1 MRHPVVQPAAPC
13 PSEPAS
19 APAHPS
25 EPVTAPAKATA
36 VVVQPAPEAVA
47 QSPAPPAMDQAKE
60 CGGAGPTAAAA
71 GTAPHGLTPTG
82 PEDSA
87 VLGSDASDH
96 PAHAAGKPSLEQ
108 LCTVVATCYLPV

>member
-1 MRHPVVQPAAPC
+1 
-13 PSEPAS
+13 
-19 APAHPS
+19 
-25 EPVTAPAKATA
+25 
-36 VVVQPAPEAVA
+36 
-47 QSPAPPAMDQAKE
+47 MDQAKE